1 MFSFFG
7 KSKIRGRA
15 GLALTADGLAYAG
28 LATGAESPVLKT
40 CGFAL
45 AEQSDDLQQLQA
57 LASQES
63 LCGYQ
68 LAVCLDRSRFN
79 LSQVEAPPVEEEEM
93 LQALTW
99 RVKELI
105 DFPLDELVLDYVDI
119 PPTKSGGGMIYT
131 VTSQQSTIQNI
142 VDRANTG
149 EGLLERIDIPALA
162 LQNIACRLPQANE
175 GIALLNLCQR
185 DSLLTLGRG
194 DKLYLSRGVDAT
206 STDLRIGIPP
216 LANTQILTLFDS
228 LLLDIQRSL
237 DYYDSFFTDPPIRHL
252 LVPAGDEL
260 LDGLIDYLNA
270 NLAID
275 VRRLSMEDLLATGEE
290 LSIDPER
297 FGELMLALG
306 AALWRRELAA

>member
-1 MFSFFG
+1 M
-7 KSKIRGRA
+7 
-15 GLALTADGLAYAG
+15 LQ
-28 LATGAESPVLKT
+28 T
-40 CGFAL
+40 CGFAH
-45 AEQSDDLQQLQA
+45 AEQSDELEQLQS

-63 LCGYQ
+63 LSGYQ
-68 LAVCLDRSRFN
+68 LAICLDRSRFS
-79 LSQVEAPPVEEEEM
+79 LSQVEAPPVEESEM

-119 PPTKSGGGMIYT
+119 PPTKSGGEMIYT
-131 VTSQQSTIQNI
+131 VTSQQSTIQSI
-142 VDRANTG
+142 VDRTNPD

-162 LQNIACRLPQANE
+162 LQNIASRLPQANE

-194 DKLYLSRGVDAT
+194 EKFYLSRGVDA
-206 STDLRIGIPP
+206 SSSDLRSGVPP
-216 LANTQILTLFDS
+216 LDNSPTSTLFDS

-252 LVPAGDEL
+252 LVPAGDDL
-260 LDGLIDYLNA
+260 LDELIEYLA
-270 NLAID
+270 GNLAIS
-275 VRRLSMEDLLATGEE
+275 VGRLSLDELLSAAEGLT
-290 LSIDPER
+290 IDPDR

-306 AALWRRELAA
+306 AALWRQELAA